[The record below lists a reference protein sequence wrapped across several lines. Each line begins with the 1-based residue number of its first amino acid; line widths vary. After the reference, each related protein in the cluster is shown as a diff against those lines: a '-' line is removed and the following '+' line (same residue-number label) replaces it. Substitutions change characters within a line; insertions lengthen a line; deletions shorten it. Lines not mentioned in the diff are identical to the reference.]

1 MLRFKSYLSNRKI
14 KVKLSKTFSK
24 PGKLLCGVPQGPN
37 LRPLVFLFYINDI
50 SEAVN
55 CELLLY
61 ADDTCLIFQHNDIEI
76 EIQFNRNFT
85 LICDWFLDNKLSIH
99 FGKDKTKSII
109 FSSKCKI
116 KKASPLNIQYE
127 DKKSSN
133 IQK

>member
-1 MLRFKSYLSNRKI
+1 M
-14 KVKLSKTFSK
+14 KLSKTFSK

-85 LICDWFLDNKLSIH
+85 LICDWFLDNK
-99 FGKDKTKSII
+99 TKSII